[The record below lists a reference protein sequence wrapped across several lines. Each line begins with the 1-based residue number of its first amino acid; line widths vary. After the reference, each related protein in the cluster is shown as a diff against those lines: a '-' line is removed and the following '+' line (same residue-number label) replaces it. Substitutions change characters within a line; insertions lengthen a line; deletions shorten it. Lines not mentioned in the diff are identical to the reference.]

1 MCPTAQANRHDG
13 PGLVG
18 ERVPG
23 VAAVIEDVVIGAED
37 AVGEPV
43 VAHEL
48 PDVLTGLSSGDFGGS
63 GIRVMLSGILSLS
76 ERCQPAWSSSSTAWA
91 PGVTV
96 CEISARCSA
105 IAAVLQRG
113 TTRPAPV

>member
-48 PDVLTGLSSGDFGGS
+48 PDIFDRVEIPWGVDSGPLPGRVRLLPPSLRRRSCKASCLALTSRPLSAS
-63 GIRVMLSGILSLS
+63 ILAQSL
-76 ERCQPAWSSSSTAWA
+76 CHWN
-91 PGVTV
+91 
-96 CEISARCSA
+96 
-105 IAAVLQRG
+105 
-113 TTRPAPV
+113 